1 MIEITI
7 IESKDYDDFVERM
20 KRQFINQHPPFS
32 QAHVLMVRLMLIE
45 LLDEYRI
52 HLRWHRC

>member
-45 LLDEYRI
+45 LLDEFRI
-52 HLRWHRC
+52 HLRWH